1 MSVQESKELKS
12 QEWLLFATY
21 PGPYL
26 LTLGSPSITG
36 EHDNNYA
43 ISWASFC
50 IDQNF
55 VQMES

>member
-12 QEWLLFATY
+12 RDWLLFAEY

-26 LTLGSPSITG
+26 LALGSPSITG
-36 EHDNNYA
+36 EHYSNSA

-55 VQMES
+55 VQMKS